1 MPPFF
6 IAPLFLILKDTERL
20 GCLKWNSLKEEGE
33 ERKINTIFFGV
44 FSFFFFCTQMISVGT
59 LFFFFKYKE
68 LEIKARDPLH
78 SVRDQRE

>member
-33 ERKINTIFFGV
+33 ERKKINTIFLV
-44 FSFFFFCTQMISVGT
+44 FFLFFCTQMISVGT
-59 LFFFFKYKE
+59 LFFLKYKE

-78 SVRDQRE
+78 RVRDQRE

>member
-33 ERKINTIFFGV
+33 ERKKIQH
-44 FSFFFFCTQMISVGT
+44 FFFVAFLLLHRDAQISAGAF
-59 LFFFFKYKE
+59 LYFF
-68 LEIKARDPLH
+68 
-78 SVRDQRE
+78 S